1 MLTSAIPVGGRVP
14 VPLKITSAMRSPRS
28 RRALCS
34 PSTQVMASERLDF
47 PQPFGPTTAA
57 MPSRKFQPRPVG
69 EGFEPEQF
77 EFFQLVQITPS
88 SILDF
93 GFAIGDE
100 ERVTAAFDPPH
111 PTGSVPSPACLAQ
124 RLRRREDP

>member
-1 MLTSAIPVGGRVP
+1 MDSASSKFPASLYSGFTRVILTSAIPVGGRVP

-57 MPSRKFQPRPVG
+57 TPSANSSRERSAKDLKPSNSS
-69 EGFEPEQF
+69 
-77 EFFQLVQITPS
+77 FFSLYKLHLHHFWICDLALKSASSPHALVQRP
-88 SILDF
+88 
-93 GFAIGDE
+93 
-100 ERVTAAFDPPH
+100 
-111 PTGSVPSPACLAQ
+111 
-124 RLRRREDP
+124 